1 MKYRSGLL
9 LLLTSTSEFL
19 GFHASNLG
27 VFHDSIYGSSFRVV
41 EGNGEH
47 FRFLSLVLY
56 QINYTTWKVYK

>member
-41 EGNGEH
+41 EGNWGA
-47 FRFLSLVLY
+47 FPISFPGAIPNQLY
-56 QINYTTWKVYK
+56 HLESI

>member
-47 FRFLSLVLY
+47 FRFFPGAIPNQLY
-56 QINYTTWKVYK
+56 HLESI